1 VASLEQHKRDCV
13 EALGEPFQNVHEWLD
28 AFFPVLGPYHRKVRH
43 HSEGVEEI
51 RHTLGEKAA
60 LAAQVHIL
68 RDCRNI
74 PSSKDYETG
83 YVDALGLKKEWPT
96 TAYIRYSEEDF
107 KSVIKNQLFGPTG
120 LLLWA
125 FVDSSNLPPF
135 LMSITR
141 LTGQDLQALLP
152 RWSEA
157 ATARS
162 QLEPLPSRTPPNLQF
177 EPAVSGYITDFQKTP
192 LFQGLRQQF
201 PTAQIAYVPVNQLVN
216 PLVYID
222 NDYVESI
229 KPELQ
234 SCEPPDVAKFALPS
248 TVLVHAK
255 GVKDPTLHNV
265 TFVSS
270 SKTLT
275 VSAAQIRQLPEGT
288 EVRFLIA
295 NNLALTMVTAFQD
308 RYIMRNGIHRAY
320 LLARLGVRNIPCVVI
335 GEEGLP
341 SLLTSAYPAFVPGM
355 LMQPRPPMVVDFL
368 NDNLVTEVPLLRTNK
383 IIRIVA
389 EEWILP
395 VD

>member
-1 VASLEQHKRDCV
+1 VASLEQHKRDCI

-28 AFFPVLGPYHRKVRH
+28 ALFPVLGPYHRKVRH
-43 HSEGVEEI
+43 HAEGVEEI
-51 RHTLGEKAA
+51 RQTLGEKAA

-141 LTGQDLQALLP
+141 LTEQDLQALLP
-152 RWSEA
+152 KWSEA
-157 ATARS
+157 ADARLK
-162 QLEPLPSRTPPNLQF
+162 LEPLPLRTPPNTQF
-177 EPAVSGYITDFQKTP
+177 EPGVREYIASYQESP
-192 LFQGLRQQF
+192 LFLGIRQQF
-201 PTAQIAYVPVNQLVN
+201 PTAQIAYVPVDQLVN
-216 PLVYID
+216 PLVFID
-222 NDYVESI
+222 NEHLESI

-248 TVLVHAK
+248 SVLVRAK
-255 GVKDPTLHNV
+255 GVTDPTFHNV
-265 TFVSS
+265 TFVSNL
-270 SKTLT
+270 KTLT

-295 NNLALTMVTAFQD
+295 NNLAIIMVTAFQD
-308 RYIMRNGIHRAY
+308 RYITRNGIHRAY
-320 LLARLGVRNIPCVVI
+320 LLARLGVRNIPCVVV
-335 GEEGLP
+335 EEQGLP
-341 SLLTSAYPAFVPGM
+341 NLLTSAYPAFVPGI

-368 NDNLVTEVPLLRTNK
+368 NEKLVTEVPLLRTNK
-383 IIRIVA
+383 VIRIVA
-389 EEWILP
+389 EESILP